1 MLMNKTKNDSAT
13 PTLEVDEDVDAV
25 RRVVL
30 AVVQNAQ
37 KVSHRSDR
45 AKDSSPHRLC
55 IHTT

>member
-1 MLMNKTKNDSAT
+1 MNKTKNDSAT